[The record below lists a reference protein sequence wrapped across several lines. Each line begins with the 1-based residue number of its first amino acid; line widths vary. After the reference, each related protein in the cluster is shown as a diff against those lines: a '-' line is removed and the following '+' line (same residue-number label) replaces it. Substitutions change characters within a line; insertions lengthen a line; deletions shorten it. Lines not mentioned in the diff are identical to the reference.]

1 MRYRPLGRS
10 GLLISQVVLG
20 TARFGELADDTSDH
34 IVGRA
39 IELGISTFDT
49 ADAYN
54 RGQSEVQLGR
64 ALGRR
69 RDQVVICSK
78 VGLRVGDDDAAH
90 AASYAP
96 GGLDHASRWKAG
108 IAPTDQGLSRKHVI
122 AGAEASLRRLGT
134 DHIDLYQVHRWDPD
148 VPIDETLAALDD
160 LVHHGKVRYIG
171 CSGYASYQLYRALWS
186 SELHDM
192 TRPISLQV
200 PYSLLSTQAEQELL
214 PACTAEG
221 VGVLAF
227 SVVAAGLLSGRYTPE
242 SEPASTSRLGSR
254 QVFRDRYWRP
264 ETFQLLDR
272 LHDLS
277 RETGRT
283 VAQLATGAVL
293 SHPAVSAVVYG
304 VSDPDQLADP
314 VEAAEHPLSDDE
326 LRAVRGAR
334 PR

>member
-1 MRYRPLGRS
+1 MEHRQLGAS
-10 GLLISQVVLG
+10 GLMVPVLSLG
-20 TARFGELADDTSDH
+20 TGTFGGGDSEFFKAWGASDATYATRLVD
-34 IVGRA
+34 ICLEAG
-39 IELGISTFDT
+39 LTMFDS
-49 ADAYN
+49 ANIYSG
-54 RGQSEVQLGR
+54 GQSEEILGV
-64 ALGRR
+64 AIKGRR
-69 RDQVVICSK
+69 D
-78 VGLRVGDDDAAH
+78 RVLISTKGTF
-90 AASYAP
+90 
-96 GGLDHASRWKAG
+96 R
-108 IAPTDQGLSRKHVI
+108 
-122 AGAEASLRRLGT
+122 AGAGTNDVGSSRHHLIRAVEASLRRLGT
-134 DHIDLYQVHRWDPD
+134 NHIDLYQVHRWDPD

-160 LVHHGKVRYIG
+160 LVHGGKVRYIG

-186 SELHDM
+186 SELHDL

-200 PYSLLSTQAEQELL
+200 PYSLLSAQAEQELL
-214 PACTAEG
+214 PACAAEG

-227 SVVAAGLLSGRYTPE
+227 SVVAAGLLSGRYAPE
-242 SEPASTSRLGSR
+242 SEPAATTRLGSR

-277 RETGRT
+277 RETGRS

-293 SHPAVSAVVYG
+293 CHPAVSAVVYG